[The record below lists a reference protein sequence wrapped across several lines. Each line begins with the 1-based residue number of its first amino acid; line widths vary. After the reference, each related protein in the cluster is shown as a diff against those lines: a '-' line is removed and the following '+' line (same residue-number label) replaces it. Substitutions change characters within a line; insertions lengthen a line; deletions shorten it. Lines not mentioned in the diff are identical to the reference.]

1 MIPRL
6 ILTLLFFCGANCFY
20 WIWQNPILLAAAL
33 PALLIPNLVAGF
45 FRKKIPTKRLK
56 CCNHGLESLY
66 IFTVSAVLSIITQLA
81 LLTQISTIGWKLWAL
96 SAVWAFVANAILFW
110 NGILF
115 VYCTSTQL
123 GLKHRV
129 IGIICGPI
137 PIVHLFALHH
147 IIRIVRRELR
157 TETEKAALNQS
168 RQHLQICK
176 TKYPILMVHGVFFRD
191 NKAFNYWGRVPSQ
204 LEENGAT
211 IYYGEHQSALSI
223 AASAEEL
230 AARIRGIIEKEG
242 CEKVNI
248 IAHSK
253 GGLDCRYAIAHCG
266 IAPYVA
272 SLTTINT
279 PHQGCG
285 FAEYL
290 LEKVP
295 QGVRD
300 RLAETYNHAAAV
312 MGDTSP
318 DFMAAVQDLTAARC
332 QKTMCDLYLP
342 EHIYT
347 QSVGSVLKGS
357 TSGKFPLNFSQPLVK
372 YFDGPN
378 DGLVAATS
386 FRWGEDYQ
394 MIVPKGNRGISH
406 GDMIDLNREDIEGFD
421 VREFYVQLVSKLREK
436 GL

>member
-1 MIPRL
+1 MIFRL
-6 ILTLLFFCGANCFY
+6 MLTLLFIFGANCFY
-20 WIWQNPILLAAAL
+20 QIWQNPLLLAVAL
-33 PALLIPNLVAGF
+33 PALLIPNLIVGF

-56 CCNHGLESLY
+56 CCNHGLECLY
-66 IFTVSAVLSIITQLA
+66 IFTCSAICSVITQLL
-81 LLTQISTIGWKLWAL
+81 LLTQISTTGWKIWAF
-96 SAVWAFVANAILFW
+96 SALWAFVANAILFW

-137 PIVHLFALHH
+137 PIAHLFALHH
-147 IIRIVRRELR
+147 IIRIVRRELQI
-157 TETEKAALNQS
+157 ETEKATLNQS

-191 NKAFNYWGRVPSQ
+191 NKAFNYWGRVPKQ
-204 LEENGAT
+204 LEQNGAT

-230 AARIRGIIEKEG
+230 AARIAAIVEKEG

-295 QGVRD
+295 QSVCD
-300 RLAETYNHAAAV
+300 RLAAIYNRAAAV
-312 MGDTSP
+312 MGDTNP
-318 DFMAAVQDLTAARC
+318 DFMAAVRDLTVARC
-332 QKTMCDLYLP
+332 QETMRDLYLP
-342 EHIYT
+342 ADIYT
-347 QSVGSVLKGS
+347 QSIGSMLKGAA
-357 TSGKFPLNFSQPLVK
+357 SGQFPLNFSQPLVK

-378 DGLVAATS
+378 DGLVAATA
-386 FRWGEDYQ
+386 FRYGENYQ
-394 MIVPKGNRGISH
+394 FIVPKGNRGISH

-421 VREFYVQLVSKLREK
+421 VREFYVQLVSDLREK

>member
-1 MIPRL
+1 MILRL
-6 ILTLLFFCGANCFY
+6 LLTLLFIFGANCFCLL
-20 WIWQNPILLAAAL
+20 WQKPLLLAAAL
-33 PALLIPNLVAGF
+33 PTLLIPNLLAGF
-45 FRKKIPTKRLK
+45 FRKKIPTKRLR
-56 CCNHGLESLY
+56 CCNHGLECLY
-66 IFTVSAVLSIITQLA
+66 IFTVAAVCSVIAQLA
-81 LLTQISTIGWKLWAL
+81 LLTQIDNIGWKLWIL
-96 SAVWAFVANAILFW
+96 SAVWALVANAILFW
-110 NGILF
+110 NGIVF

-157 TETEKAALNQS
+157 IETEKAALNQS

-191 NKAFNYWGRVPSQ
+191 NRAFNYWGRIPKQ
-204 LEENGAT
+204 LAQNGAT
-211 IYYGEHQSALSI
+211 IFYGEHQSALSI
-223 AASAEEL
+223 ADSAEEL
-230 AARIRGIIEKEG
+230 AARITSIVEKEG
-242 CEKVNI
+242 CGKVNI

-295 QGVRD
+295 QNVCD
-300 RLAETYNHAAAV
+300 RIAATYNHAATV
-312 MGDTSP
+312 MGDTTP
-318 DFMAAVQDLTAARC
+318 DFMAAVKDLTAARC
-332 QKTMCDLYLP
+332 QEIMRELYLP
-342 EHIYT
+342 ADIYT
-347 QSVGSVLKGS
+347 QSVGSMLKGS

-386 FRWGEDYQ
+386 FQWGENYQ
-394 MIVPKGNRGISH
+394 FVVPKGNRGISH
-406 GDMIDLNREDIEGFD
+406 GDMIDLNREDIDEFD
-421 VREFYVQLVSKLREK
+421 VREFYVQLVNKLREK

>member
-1 MIPRL
+1 MILRL
-6 ILTLLFFCGANCFY
+6 MLTLLFIFGANCFY
-20 WIWQNPILLAAAL
+20 LIWQNPLLLAVAL
-33 PALLIPNLVAGF
+33 PALLIPNLIAGF

-56 CCNHGLESLY
+56 CCNHGLECLY
-66 IFTVSAVLSIITQLA
+66 IFACSAVCSVIIQL
-81 LLTQISTIGWKLWAL
+81 LLLPQISTIGWKLWTI
-96 SAVWAFVANAILFW
+96 SAVWAFIANALLFW

-123 GLKHRV
+123 GCKHRV

-137 PIVHLFALHH
+137 PIAHLFALHH
-147 IIRIVRRELR
+147 IIRIVRRELQI
-157 TETEKAALNQS
+157 EAEKATQNQS

-191 NKAFNYWGRVPSQ
+191 NKAFNYWGRVPKQ
-204 LEENGAT
+204 LAQNGAT

-230 AARIRGIIEKEG
+230 AARITAIVEKEG
-242 CEKVNI
+242 CEKINI

-295 QGVRD
+295 QSVCD
-300 RLAETYNHAAAV
+300 RLATTYNHAAAV
-312 MGDTSP
+312 MGDTTP
-318 DFMAAVQDLTAARC
+318 DFMAAVRDLTAVRC
-332 QKTMCDLYLP
+332 QETMCDLYLP
-342 EHIYT
+342 ADIYT
-347 QSVGSVLKGS
+347 QSVGSMLKNATG
-357 TSGKFPLNFSQPLVK
+357 GKFPLNFSQPLVK

-386 FRWGEDYQ
+386 FRWGENYQ
-394 MIVPKGNRGISH
+394 FLVPKGSRGISH
-406 GDMIDLNREDIEGFD
+406 GDMIDLNRENIEGFD
-421 VREFYVQLVSKLREK
+421 VREFYVQLVSDLREK

>member
-1 MIPRL
+1 MIQRL
-6 ILTLLFFCGANCFY
+6 MLALLFFCGANCIP
-20 WIWQNPILLAAAL
+20 WIWENPLLLAFAL

-45 FRKKIPTKRLK
+45 FRKKIPNARLR
-56 CCNHGLESLY
+56 CCNHGLECLQ
-66 IFTVSAVLSIITQLA
+66 IFTLTAVFSVITQL
-81 LLTQISTIGWKLWAL
+81 LMLTQIVSMGWKLWAL
-96 SAVWAFVANAILFW
+96 SAVWTFAANAVLFW
-110 NGILF
+110 NGIIF

-123 GLKHRV
+123 GLKHRL
-129 IGIICGPI
+129 IGAICGPI
-137 PIVHLFALHH
+137 PIAHLFALHN
-147 IIRIVRRELR
+147 IIKIVRKELN
-157 TETEKAALNQS
+157 TEIEKAALNQS
-168 RQHLQICK
+168 RKHEQICK

-191 NKAFNYWGRVPSQ
+191 SKAFNYWGRVPKQ

-223 AASAEEL
+223 VASAEEL
-230 AARIRGIIEKEG
+230 AARIRAIIEKEG
-242 CEKVNI
+242 CEKLNI

-266 IAPYVA
+266 VGPYVA

-290 LEKVP
+290 LGKTP
-295 QGVRD
+295 QSVRD
-300 RLAETYNHAAAV
+300 SLAETYNRAAAV

-318 DFMAAVQDLTAARC
+318 DFMAAVRDLTAARC
-332 QKTMCDLYLP
+332 QETMRDLYLP
-342 EHIYT
+342 DDIYT
-347 QSVGSVLKGS
+347 QSIGSMLKGS

-394 MIVPKGNRGISH
+394 FIVPKGNRGISH

-421 VREFYVQLVSKLREK
+421 VREFYVQLVSKLRQR